1 MAYKAPYIDDA
12 GLHIPTYIDIRND
25 LIEQFKQ
32 IYGQD
37 IYLENDSQDYQMI
50 SAFALK
56 TYDTMQMLQI
66 IYNNRS
72 PKTAVGAALDSIVKM
87 NGIARKQAS
96 YSTCELT
103 LTGDIGTVIAGG
115 ICEDEA
121 GYKWDLPADLTFET
135 ETIKAVATCE
145 TIGAIEA
152 AKNMITKINTPQ
164 KGWISVT
171 NDVPATVGAA
181 VETDEQLRQRQ
192 SLSVAIPGQNMLNST
207 IAGIASIVGV
217 TRYKIYDNDTNI
229 TDDNGIPSHSIAAV
243 VEGGSNEDIAEQIYL
258 RKGPGGGTYG
268 SVFVNYTN
276 ADGLPNTVRFS
287 RPTYV
292 NINANIRIKANT
304 GYTTSVTDNIKNSVK
319 NYITSLDIGYDVT
332 IMGILTAVT
341 SVVKNLAVP
350 EFSVQTITLNR
361 DDQPAASND
370 IDIAFNEVAAVGKIT
385 VSEVM

>member
-12 GLHIPTYIDIRND
+12 GLHIPTYIDIRDD

-72 PKTAVGAALDSIVKM
+72 PKTAVGTALDSIVKM

-103 LTGDIGTVIAGG
+103 LTGDIGTVIANG

-145 TIGAIEA
+145 TLGAIEA
-152 AKNMITKINTPQ
+152 AKNTITKINTPQ

-243 VEGGSNEDIAEQIYL
+243 VEGGSDEDIAEQIYL

-268 SVFVNYTN
+268 STSVNYTN
-276 ADGLPNTVRFS
+276 DDGLPNTVRFS

-292 NINANIRIKANT
+292 SINANIRIKANT
-304 GYTTSVTDNIKNSVK
+304 GYTTSVADDIRNSVE

-361 DDQPAASND
+361 DEQPAASND